1 MALSL
6 RKTAIVI
13 GGLALAGAAGWWAL
27 RPQAVPVD
35 MAAVARGP
43 LEVTVADDGKTR
55 IIDVYTVSAPVSGT
69 VQRAPGSVGDR
80 VEAGATVVAMI
91 RPAAPAF
98 LDARSRR
105 EAESA
110 LAAAQAAVRLAEAQA
125 VEAQA
130 ELDLARSEQR
140 RVEELA
146 RRNIVSERMFEEA
159 NAGVRR
165 AEARLDIA
173 RATLE
178 MRQREMESA
187 EARLIGPETGAG
199 AENGDCCVVVRAPVD
214 GDILTIHHES
224 EAVVA
229 AGTPLVEIGDPA
241 ALEVVA
247 ELLSADAVRIRE
259 GAEARV
265 EGWGGPPLA
274 ATVRRIEP
282 SGFTK
287 VSTLGIE
294 EQRVRVVLDLP
305 GPTQARPGLG
315 HGYRVTIAIVVER
328 HDDTLLVP
336 LGALFRQGGDW
347 AVFVVGEDGRA
358 ALRRIGI
365 GARDARSA
373 LVGSGLAEG
382 ERVILHPSDR
392 VAEGVGVVA
401 R

>member
-1 MALSL
+1 M
-6 RKTAIVI
+6 
-13 GGLALAGAAGWWAL
+13 
-27 RPQAVPVD
+27 
-35 MAAVARGP
+35 
-43 LEVTVADDGKTR
+43 
-55 IIDVYTVSAPVSGT
+55 
-69 VQRAPGSVGDR
+69 
-80 VEAGATVVAMI
+80 
-91 RPAAPAF
+91 
-98 LDARSRR
+98 
-105 EAESA
+105 
-110 LAAAQAAVRLAEAQA
+110 RLAEAQA
-125 VEAQA
+125 VEARA

-146 RRNIVSERMFEEA
+146 RRNVVSERNFDEA

-173 RATLE
+173 AATLE

-199 AENGDCCVVVRAPVD
+199 AENGDCCVTVRAPVD

-241 ALEVVA
+241 KLEVVA

-265 EGWGGPPLA
+265 EGWGGAPLEA
-274 ATVRRIEP
+274 RVRRIEP

-294 EQRVRVVLDLP
+294 EQRVRVILDLT
-305 GPTQARPGLG
+305 GGAQARPGLG
-315 HGYRVTIAIVVER
+315 HGYRVTVAIVVKR
-328 HDDTLLVP
+328 HDDVLLVP
-336 LGALFRQGGDW
+336 LGALFRQGSDW
-347 AVFVVGEDGRA
+347 AVFVAGADDRA
-358 ALRRIGI
+358 ALRKIGI
-365 GARDARSA
+365 GARDARHA
-373 LVGSGLAEG
+373 LVEAGLAEG

-392 VAEGVGVVA
+392 VAAGVAVTM

>member
-1 MALSL
+1 MALPL
-6 RKTAIVI
+6 RKTAIVL

-265 EGWGGPPLA
+265 EGWGGPALA

-328 HDDTLLVP
+328 HDDALLVP

-382 ERVILHPSDR
+382 ERVVLHPSDR

>member
-1 MALSL
+1 MMPSL
-6 RKTAIVI
+6 RKSVPI
-13 GGLALAGAAGWWAL
+13 LAGITVAVGAGWWAF
-27 RPQAVPVD
+27 RPQPVAVD
-35 MAAVARGP
+35 MAAIERGA
-43 LEVTVADDGKTR
+43 LEVTVSDDGTTR
-55 IIDVYTVSAPVSGT
+55 IIDVYSVSAPVTGT
-69 VQRAPGSVGDR
+69 VQRTPGSVGDK
-80 VEAGATVVAMI
+80 VEAGRTTVAMI

-98 LDARSRR
+98 LDVRSRR
-105 EAESA
+105 EAEAA
-110 LAAAQAAVRLAEAQA
+110 LAAAAAAVQLAEAQA
-125 VEAQA
+125 VEAEA

-146 RRNIVSERMFEEA
+146 RRNVVSERMFEEA
-159 NAGVRR
+159 NAAVRR

-173 RATLE
+173 AATLE

-199 AENGDCCVVVRAPVD
+199 AENGDCCVTVRAPVD

-241 ALEVVA
+241 KLEVVA

-265 EGWGGPPLA
+265 EGWGGAPLEA
-274 ATVRRIEP
+274 RVRRIEP

-294 EQRVRVVLDLP
+294 EQRVRVILDLT
-305 GPTQARPGLG
+305 GGAQARPGLG
-315 HGYRVTIAIVVER
+315 HGYRVTVAIVVKR
-328 HDDTLLVP
+328 HDDVLLVP
-336 LGALFRQGGDW
+336 LGALFRQGSDW
-347 AVFVVGEDGRA
+347 AVFVAGADDRA
-358 ALRRIGI
+358 ALRKIGI
-365 GARDARSA
+365 GARDARHA
-373 LVGSGLAEG
+373 LVEAGLAEG

-392 VAEGVGVVA
+392 VAAGVAVTM

>member
-1 MALSL
+1 MALPL
-6 RKTAIVI
+6 RRTVLVLA
-13 GGLALAGAAGWWAL
+13 GLAVAVAAAWWAF

-35 MAAVARGP
+35 MAQVTRGP
-43 LEVTVADDGKTR
+43 LEVTVGDDGRTR

-80 VEAGATVVAMI
+80 VEAGRTAVAMI

-105 EAESA
+105 EAEAA
-110 LAAAQAAVRLAEAQA
+110 LAAAEAAVRLAEAQA
-125 VEAQA
+125 AEARA

-146 RRNIVSERMFEEA
+146 RRNVVSERIFEEA

-173 RATLE
+173 AATLE
-178 MRQREMESA
+178 MRQREMDSA
-187 EARLIGPETGAG
+187 RARLIGPETGAG
-199 AENGDCCVVVRAPVD
+199 AENGDCCVVVTAPVD
-214 GDILTIHHES
+214 GEILTIHHES

-247 ELLSADAVRIRE
+247 ELLSADAVRVAQ

-274 ATVRRIEP
+274 ARVRRIEP

-294 EQRVRVVLDLP
+294 EQRVRVILDLP
-305 GPTQARPGLG
+305 GPAGERPGLG
-315 HGYRVTIAIVVER
+315 HGYRVVVAIVVER
-328 HDDTLLVP
+328 HDDVPLVP
-336 LGALFRQGGDW
+336 LGALFRQGADW
-347 AVFVVGEDGRA
+347 AVFTVGADGRA
-358 ALRRIGI
+358 ALRRVEL

-373 LVGSGLAEG
+373 LVSAGLAEG

-392 VAEGVGVVA
+392 VADGVAVA
-401 R
+401 PR